1 MSVQVEK
8 LEHNM
13 VKLTVEVPEDEFEKA
28 VNKAYQKNKNKIN
41 IPGFRKGKVP
51 RQIIE
56 KMYGK
61 DFFFGDAAN
70 IAVPE
75 AYEKAYEECGEDI
88 VSYPKIDVTQLE
100 AGKPMIFTA
109 EVAVNPTATVKNY
122 KGIKVGSFD
131 ATVTD
136 EDVEKQIDRD
146 RDAQARFVS
155 VERAAKDGDQVIF
168 DYEGFVDG
176 EAFEG
181 GKDENHS
188 LTLGSGAFIP
198 GFEDQIAGHKA
209 DEEFDV
215 NVTFPE
221 DYHAEHLKGKAAV
234 FKCKLHE
241 IKEKQVPELDDT
253 FADDAGFDTV
263 DEYKADVR
271 KKLEERKSAEV
282 KDKKEAAVI
291 DKLIEEMEADIPEAM
306 YDYQTQR
313 MIDEYGQQLAMQ
325 GLSLQ
330 QYLQLTGLTEE
341 KLKEEYRPGVERRV
355 KARLAMEAVAKA
367 ENITAT
373 DEDFEKEIEE
383 LAKRYRM
390 EVDNLK
396 DVLPE
401 KEQKELRKDIVIKK
415 ALEFVTESAVE

>member
-13 VKLTVEVPEDEFEKA
+13 VKLTVEVPEEEFDKA
-28 VNKAYQKNKNKIN
+28 VNKAYQKNKNRIN

-61 DFFFGDAAN
+61 DFFYGDAAN

-75 AYEKAYEECGEDI
+75 AYEKAYQECGEDI
-88 VSYPKIDVTQLE
+88 VSYPQIEVTQLE
-100 AGKPMIFTA
+100 VGKPMIFTA

-122 KGIKVGSFD
+122 KGIKIEKFD
-131 ATVTD
+131 ATVSD
-136 EDVEKQIDRD
+136 EDVDKQIERD

-155 VERAAKDGDQVIF
+155 VEREAKNGDEVIF

-176 EAFEG
+176 EAFDG

-198 GFEDQIAGHKA
+198 GFEDQIVGHKA

-241 IKEKQVPELDDT
+241 IKEKQIPELDDA
-253 FADDAGFDTV
+253 FADDAGFDTI

-271 KKLEERKSAEV
+271 KKLEERKAAEV
-282 KDKKEAAVI
+282 KDKKESAVI

-306 YDYQTQR
+306 YEYQTQR

-325 GLSLQ
+325 GLSLK
-330 QYLQLTGLTEE
+330 QYLQITGLTEE

-367 ENITAT
+367 ENITAS

-383 LAKRYRM
+383 MAKRYRM
-390 EVDNLK
+390 EVANLK

-401 KEQKELRKDIVIKK
+401 KEQNEIRKDIVIKK
-415 ALEFVTESAVE
+415 ALEFVTENAAE

>member
-13 VKLTVEVPEDEFEKA
+13 VKLTVEVPEEEFDKA
-28 VNKAYQKNKNKIN
+28 VNKAYQKNKNRIN

-70 IAVPE
+70 IAIPE
-75 AYEKAYEECGEDI
+75 AYEKAYQECGEEL
-88 VSYPKIDVTQLE
+88 VSYPQIEVTQME
-100 AGKPMIFTA
+100 VGKPLVFTA

-122 KGIKVGSFD
+122 KGIKVEKFD
-131 ATVTD
+131 ATVSD
-136 EDVEKQIDRD
+136 EDVEKQISRD

-155 VERAAKDGDQVIF
+155 VDREAKDGDQVIF

-198 GFEDQIAGHKA
+198 GFEDGIVGHKA

-221 DYHAEHLKGKAAV
+221 EYHAEHLKGKAAV

-241 IKEKQVPELDDT
+241 IKEKQVPELDDA

-271 KKLEERKSAEV
+271 KKLEDRKAEEV
-282 KDKKEAAVI
+282 KDKKETAVI
-291 DKLIEEMEADIPEAM
+291 DKLVEEMEVDIPEPM
-306 YDYQTQR
+306 YEYQTQR

-325 GLSLQ
+325 GLSLK
-330 QYLQLTGLTEE
+330 QYLQMTGLTED

-355 KARLAMEAVAKA
+355 KARLALEAVAKA
-367 ENITAT
+367 ENIEAT
-373 DEDFEKEIEE
+373 DEDFEKELEE
-383 LAKRYRM
+383 MAKRYRM
-390 EVDNLK
+390 EVANLK

-401 KEQKELRKDIVIKK
+401 KEQKELRKDIVIRK
-415 ALEFVTESAVE
+415 ALDFVTENASE